1 MKISN
6 IEAIPVRHKGGL
18 FGFCSF
24 IIDDAY
30 YVGGVALYTRPS
42 GGIRCVY
49 PTRKV
54 GDRDIPIHHPITRE
68 AGQMIEDTVSR
79 TVAELSLLEP

>member
-1 MKISN
+1 MNISN

-24 IIDDAY
+24 VIDDAY
-30 YVGGVALYTRPS
+30 YLGGVALYTRPT

-54 GDRDIPIHHPITRE
+54 GERDIPLHHPIDRTTGR
-68 AGQMIEDTVSR
+68 MIEDAVSR
-79 TVAELSLLEP
+79 KVTELSLLEP